1 MSCPLI
7 YYFTKS
13 FPGELG
19 EMEIM
24 YKAPS
29 TLLFLMYFF
38 SLLGILSARRSLL
51 AFLAWASILFVLIM
65 RDQGQIILAYFF
77 GLLWHPTRD
86 NYLIDL
92 NIIIL
97 ACFGIS
103 TLQGRMLNSS
113 KAILRSLSN
122 IQFLALCLC
131 IYFFSLL
138 SSGYLYRIHSLVQF
152 SPKGYPFYQGI
163 KSLDLIYKY
172 IESDKLSRLY
182 IVNYDAYGFTYGFGN
197 SLLGK
202 VGQVALYDSLVPKNW
217 KDWTI
222 YQNLGISSAAKW
234 SGYPNGFTEN
244 RIRTLP
250 YRDLLGKKNEIFY
263 HFSLITRP
271 SINKS
276 LFRFL
281 GVKYLLFIN
290 PITGHGFAEWH
301 QPSDVQ
307 EMVDNLNPVKVIT
320 IDSLAFDGVKANHYL
335 AILEDPLPRAF
346 LLEGATPDTY
356 VKLASEITPNID
368 NNYLYLGP
376 EQFPIKKV
384 AISTYKPEYV
394 KLEVSNPKGGI
405 LIFTDLYHPNWS
417 VNIDGKLG
425 SVNQAYGIVRSV
437 YISPGTHNVEFK
449 YSVNWL
455 YEATILSIL
464 VTAVLSISFFS
475 FKRNRNKKL

>member
-1 MSCPLI
+1 
-7 YYFTKS
+7 
-13 FPGELG
+13 
-19 EMEIM
+19 
-24 YKAPS
+24 
-29 TLLFLMYFF
+29 
-38 SLLGILSARRSLL
+38 
-51 AFLAWASILFVLIM
+51 
-65 RDQGQIILAYFF
+65 
-77 GLLWHPTRD
+77 
-86 NYLIDL
+86 
-92 NIIIL
+92 
-97 ACFGIS
+97 
-103 TLQGRMLNSS
+103 
-113 KAILRSLSN
+113 
-122 IQFLALCLC
+122 
-131 IYFFSLL
+131 
-138 SSGYLYRIHSLVQF
+138 
-152 SPKGYPFYQGI
+152 
-163 KSLDLIYKY
+163 
-172 IESDKLSRLY
+172 
-182 IVNYDAYGFTYGFGN
+182 
-197 SLLGK
+197 
-202 VGQVALYDSLVPKNW
+202 
-217 KDWTI
+217 
-222 YQNLGISSAAKW
+222 
-234 SGYPNGFTEN
+234 
-244 RIRTLP
+244 
-250 YRDLLGKKNEIFY
+250 
-263 HFSLITRP
+263 
-271 SINKS
+271 
-276 LFRFL
+276 
-281 GVKYLLFIN
+281 
-290 PITGHGFAEWH
+290 
-301 QPSDVQ
+301 
-307 EMVDNLNPVKVIT
+307 MVDNLNPVKVIT